1 MEVSQIEFIIAWV
14 SIIGATLG
22 CVFAAFGFLLREM
35 RRGFNRHEAR
45 MDRQDEKL
53 EQITDLRVAVARIE
67 GYLGIGIPEPTGG
80 DTRTGGPADTATRA
94 GTEVA

>member
-1 MEVSQIEFIIAWV
+1 MEVSQIEFTVAWV
-14 SIIGATLG
+14 SIIGTTLG
-22 CVFAAFGFLLREM
+22 GVFAAFGFLLREM

-67 GYLGIGIPEPTGG
+67 GYLGIGIAEPTGG

-94 GTEVA
+94 GAEVA